1 MSRFQPALIGGLVI
15 GVAASVPGL
24 NIANCCCLF
33 VIAGG
38 VLTTYLLQQRTP
50 EAIQT
55 SEAMLQ
61 GLVAGLIGGVIF
73 VAGTALLVDMA
84 TKMASIEQALER
96 PDMPPEAREMV
107 TKLMTGGGM
116 FVFLA
121 VVYIPCYA
129 IFGLLGALLGTAFF
143 KKKTPPAAPPVAPV
157 QPGM

>member
-15 GVAASVPGL
+15 GVVASVPIL
-24 NIANCCCLF
+24 NFVNCCCLF

-50 EAIQT
+50 VAIQT

-61 GLVAGLIGGVIF
+61 GLVAGLIGGVIY
-73 VAGTALLVDMA
+73 VAATSLLMNVA
-84 TKMASIEQALER
+84 NQMASIEQVLER
-96 PDMPPEAREMV
+96 PDMPPEAREMMS
-107 TKLMTGGGM
+107 KLMTGGGI
-116 FVFLA
+116 FVFMA
-121 VVYIPCYA
+121 VVFIPCYA

-143 KKKTPPAAPPVAPV
+143 KKKTPPPAAPV